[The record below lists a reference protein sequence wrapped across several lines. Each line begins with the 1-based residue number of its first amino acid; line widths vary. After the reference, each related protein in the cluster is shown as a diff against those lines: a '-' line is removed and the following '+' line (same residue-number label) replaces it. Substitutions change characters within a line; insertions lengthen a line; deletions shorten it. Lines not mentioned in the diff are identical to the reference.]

1 MKSDLMTR
9 KIIIFFSFLI
19 VSAFSLGQNVTVKG
33 YATGAKNRC
42 VRVKTY
48 SDLISNKE
56 ELLVTTYTDSN
67 GYFEAKFKTSDIK
80 YGKLYIDY
88 YSSDI
93 YIEPNKTYE
102 IKTRSIII
110 NDATDKE
117 NHNLKPLIF
126 DYVILN
132 SKPNDLNSLIQKF
145 NINYNNFL
153 LKNMKLCRSK
163 VFKAKIDTLKTN
175 LADTFS
181 NITNEYFKNYMK
193 YRFATLEFQAN
204 AASDNYL
211 FDRYLYKQPILFDN
225 IEFMSFFN
233 EFYDGYFNQADRPV
247 RLYDIEKAVNI
258 QKSRDALLDT
268 LGKDTTFRNEY
279 YREVIALKMLNTA
292 YGMPEFSTKCIE
304 QVLNQFAEKSKF
316 EKVRL
321 ISKNIIRVHSRLS
334 INSPAPEFKISNID
348 GDKVSLSDFKGSIV
362 YIGFFQSR
370 NLACL
375 EEFELMRKLY
385 DKYSDTI
392 QFVSICCDRDSSTYS
407 KFVKEK
413 KYKWPILYCGM
424 NFKLLDEYQVRSFPF
439 YFIIG
444 KEQNILLYPAESPSN
459 NIESVFKEIGRREQK
474 K

>member
-1 MKSDLMTR
+1 MT
-9 KIIIFFSFLI
+9 KKTIILFSFLI
-19 VSAFSLGQNVTVKG
+19 VSTLSYGQNVTIKG

-42 VRVKTY
+42 VRVKAY
-48 SDLISNKE
+48 SDLISFKE
-56 ELLVTTYTDSN
+56 DLLVTTYTDSS
-67 GYFEAKFKTSDIK
+67 GYFEAKFKSSDIK
-80 YGKLYIDY
+80 YGKIFVDY

-102 IKTRSIII
+102 IKTRTIVI

-117 NHNLKPLIF
+117 NHNLNPLVF

-132 SKPNDLNSLIQKF
+132 SKPNDLNSLVQKF
-145 NINYNNFL
+145 NIHYNNFL
-153 LKNMKLCRSK
+153 IKNMNLCRSK
-163 VFKAKIDTLKTN
+163 IFKAKIDTLKMN
-175 LADTFS
+175 MADTFS
-181 NITNEYFKNYMK
+181 NITNEYFKNYLK
-193 YRFATLEFQAN
+193 YRFAALEFQVN

-211 FDRYLYKQPILFDN
+211 FDRYLYKQPVLFDN

-233 EFYDGYFNQADRPV
+233 EFYEGYFNQADKPV

-268 LGKDTTFRNEY
+268 LGRDTTFRNEY
-279 YREVIALKMLNTA
+279 YREIIALKMLNMA
-292 YGMPEFSTKCIE
+292 YGMPEFSIKCIVH
-304 QVLNQFAEKSKF
+304 VLNQFAEKSKF
-316 EKVRL
+316 DKVKQ
-321 ISKNIIRVHSRLS
+321 ISKNIIWVHSRLAV
-334 INSPAPEFKISNID
+334 NTLAPEFKISNID

-362 YIGFFQSR
+362 YLGFFQSR
-370 NLACL
+370 NLACQ

-392 QFVSICCDRDSSTYS
+392 QFVSLCCDRDSSTYA

-424 NFKLLDEYQVRSFPF
+424 NFKLLDTYQVRSFPF
-439 YFIIG
+439 YFIIDRDQ
-444 KEQNILLYPAESPSN
+444 KILLYPADSPSN
-459 NIESVFKEIGRREQK
+459 NIEAVFKEIGRKEQK